1 MARINR
7 VFLRGAVLKP
17 PQVAKDGDQL
27 IYARVYV
34 SVVRSSRAAGS
45 RDDLLCDVPLVMTRE
60 TQCIKEIETWEVND
74 IVSIKGVLASRRIK
88 KSSFC
93 KNCGTKVAVPGVIM
107 YIAPVFCEKICHL
120 ESGSKCM
127 DYLDKHRDI
136 SNQMLAFGTLCR
148 EPSKH
153 RDKTGPAYAQYQL
166 ALNRSFRIKSDPPDL
181 RSDYPWVKSY
191 GNNAVRDLHSLH
203 VGSEIF
209 TDCFLQVRKI
219 RRRAVC
225 GQQYEENG
233 KALFAPDGTP
243 VMNTDE
249 NGRLS
254 GCGESTEWDDQAVE
268 MVPYETEYISGYSGD
283 GPDDSESLPRHSF
296 TYMLGAV
303 LKPPLVIKNGDRYVY
318 AMVYITVARSE
329 REVGDRRRYMKCD
342 DPVMI
347 TRDPMLIREIE
358 TWDVFDIVEVYGELQ
373 SRLIKKTSFCR
384 FCNTRNQ
391 VPGALVYIE
400 PFSCEKRCRMGSASE
415 CIHYLAAHREVSNQ
429 VLTFGTLCRD
439 PSRRRT
445 AEGLT
450 YTQYQVILDRH
461 QSGTVPPTPRPE
473 FPWVRSYGNNAASD
487 FKRLHIGSEVYIDGC
502 LQARSIN
509 QHTVCGQEYDEN
521 GDPICYDNGMPMMRI
536 DEDGEII
543 GCGKRYDWKDRIV
556 EIVPY
561 ETEYIGNYY
570 SDEVLAEMEKKKMTE
585 ESERNDGDEV
595 LT

>member
-7 VFLRGAVLKP
+7 VFLRGAILKP
-17 PQVAKDGDQL
+17 PQVAKDGDQF

-45 RDDLLCDVPLVMTRE
+45 RDDLVCDVPLVMTRE
-60 TQCIKEIETWEVND
+60 AKYIKEIESWEVND
-74 IVSIKGVLASRRIK
+74 IVSIKGVLASRRVK

-93 KNCGTKVAVPGVIM
+93 KSCGIKVQVPGVIM

-120 ESGSKCM
+120 ESESECM
-127 DYLDKHRDI
+127 DYLDKHRDV

-181 RSDYPWVKSY
+181 RADYPWVKSY
-191 GNNAVRDLHSLH
+191 GDNARRDLQSLH
-203 VGSEIF
+203 VGSEVF

-219 RRRAVC
+219 KRRAVC
-225 GQQYEENG
+225 GQQYDENG

-243 VMNTDE
+243 VMITDE

-254 GCGESTEWDDQAVE
+254 GCGEATEWDEQAVE
-268 MVPYETEYISGYSGD
+268 MVPYETEYISGYSGAGSD
-283 GPDDSESLPRHSF
+283 GIGSLPSQSF

-303 LKPPLVIKNGDRYVY
+303 IKPPLVVKSGDRYVY

-358 TWDVFDIVEVYGELQ
+358 TWDVFDIVEVYGQLR
-373 SRLIKKTSFCR
+373 SRLIKKTSFCQ

-391 VPGALVYIE
+391 VPGALVYID
-400 PFSCEKRCRMGSASE
+400 PFSCEKRCRLGSTSE
-415 CIHYLAAHREVSNQ
+415 CIQYLAAHREVSNQ

-445 AEGLT
+445 GEGLS
-450 YTQYQVILDRH
+450 YTQYQVTLDRY
-461 QSGTVPPTPRPE
+461 QSGSIPPAPRPE
-473 FPWVRSYGNNAASD
+473 FPWVRSYGSNAASD
-487 FKRLHIGSEVYIDGC
+487 LKRLHIGSEVFIDGY
-502 LQARSIN
+502 LQARSVN

-521 GDPICYDNGMPMMRI
+521 GDPICYDNGMPMMRV

-570 SDEVLAEMEKKKMTE
+570 SDEVLAEMEKKKM
-585 ESERNDGDEV
+585 SEVSEPSGNE
-595 LT
+595 

>member
-7 VFLRGAVLKP
+7 VFLRGAILKP

-34 SVVRSSRAAGS
+34 SVVRSSRTEGS
-45 RDDLLCDVPLVMTRE
+45 RDDLVCDVPLVMTRE
-60 TQCIKEIETWEVND
+60 TKCIKEIESWEVND
-74 IVSIKGVLASRRIK
+74 IVSIKGVLASRRVK

-93 KNCGTKVAVPGVIM
+93 KSCGIKVQVPGVIM

-120 ESGSKCM
+120 ESESECM
-127 DYLDKHRDI
+127 DYLDKHRDV

-181 RSDYPWVKSY
+181 RADYPWVKSY
-191 GNNAVRDLHSLH
+191 GDNARRDLQSLH
-203 VGSEIF
+203 VGSEVF

-219 RRRAVC
+219 KRRAVC
-225 GQQYEENG
+225 GQQYDENG
-233 KALFAPDGTP
+233 KALFTPDGTP
-243 VMNTDE
+243 VMITDE

-254 GCGESTEWDDQAVE
+254 GCGETTEWDEQAVE
-268 MVPYETEYISGYSGD
+268 MVPYETEYISGYSGAGSD
-283 GPDDSESLPRHSF
+283 GTGSLPPQSF

-303 LKPPLVIKNGDRYVY
+303 IKPPLVVKSGERYVY

-358 TWDVFDIVEVYGELQ
+358 TWDVFDIVEVYGQLR
-373 SRLIKKTSFCR
+373 SRLIKKTSFCQ

-391 VPGALVYIE
+391 VPGALVYID
-400 PFSCEKRCRMGSASE
+400 PFSCEKRCRLGSTSE
-415 CIHYLAAHREVSNQ
+415 CIQYLAAHREVSNQ

-445 AEGLT
+445 GEGLS
-450 YTQYQVILDRH
+450 YTQYQVTLDRY
-461 QSGTVPPTPRPE
+461 QSGSIPPAPRSE
-473 FPWVRSYGNNAASD
+473 FPWVRSYGSNAASD
-487 FKRLHIGSEVYIDGC
+487 LKRLHIGSEVFIDGY
-502 LQARSIN
+502 LQARSVN

-521 GDPICYDNGMPMMRI
+521 GDPICYDNGMPMMRV

-570 SDEVLAEMEKKKMTE
+570 SDEVLAEMEKKKM
-585 ESERNDGDEV
+585 SEVSGPSGKE
-595 LT
+595 

>member
-7 VFLRGAVLKP
+7 VFLRGAILKP
-17 PQVAKDGDQL
+17 PQVAKDGDQF

-34 SVVRSSRAAGS
+34 SVVRSSRATGS
-45 RDDLLCDVPLVMTRE
+45 RDDLVCDVPLVMTRE
-60 TQCIKEIETWEVND
+60 TKCIKEIESWEIND
-74 IVSIKGVLASRRIK
+74 IVSIKGVLASRRVK

-93 KNCGTKVAVPGVIM
+93 KSCGIKVQVPGVIM

-120 ESGSKCM
+120 ESESECM
-127 DYLDKHRDI
+127 DYLDKHRDV

-181 RSDYPWVKSY
+181 RADYPWVKSY
-191 GNNAVRDLHSLH
+191 GDNARRDLQSLH
-203 VGSEIF
+203 VGSEVF

-219 RRRAVC
+219 KRRAVC
-225 GQQYEENG
+225 GQQYDENG

-243 VMNTDE
+243 VMITDE
-249 NGRLS
+249 NGHLS
-254 GCGESTEWDDQAVE
+254 GCGETTEWDEHAVE
-268 MVPYETEYISGYSGD
+268 MVPYETEYVSGYSSA
-283 GPDDSESLPRHSF
+283 DSDSIGSFPPQSF

-303 LKPPLVIKNGDRYVY
+303 IKPPLVVKNGDRYVY

-358 TWDVFDIVEVYGELQ
+358 TWDVFDIVEIYGQLR
-373 SRLIKKTSFCR
+373 SRLIKKTSFCQ

-391 VPGALVYIE
+391 VPGALVYID
-400 PFSCEKRCRMGSASE
+400 PFSCEKRCRLGSTSE
-415 CIHYLAAHREVSNQ
+415 CIQYLAAHREVSNQ

-445 AEGLT
+445 GEGLS
-450 YTQYQVILDRH
+450 YTQYQVTLDRY
-461 QSGTVPPTPRPE
+461 QSGSIPPAPRPE
-473 FPWVRSYGNNAASD
+473 FPWVRSYGSNAASD
-487 FKRLHIGSEVYIDGC
+487 LKRLHIGSEVFIDGY
-502 LQARSIN
+502 LQARSVN

-521 GDPICYDNGMPMMRI
+521 GDPICYDNGMPMMRV

-570 SDEVLAEMEKKKMTE
+570 SDEVLAEKEKKNM
-585 ESERNDGDEV
+585 SEVSEPSGNE
-595 LT
+595 

>member
-7 VFLRGAVLKP
+7 VFLRGAILKP

-34 SVVRSSRAAGS
+34 SVVRSSRTEGS
-45 RDDLLCDVPLVMTRE
+45 RDDLVCDVPLVMTRE
-60 TQCIKEIETWEVND
+60 TKCIKEIESWEVND
-74 IVSIKGVLASRRIK
+74 IVSIKGVLASRRVK

-93 KNCGTKVAVPGVIM
+93 KSCGIKVQVPGVIM
-107 YIAPVFCEKICHL
+107 YIAPVFCEKVCHL
-120 ESGSKCM
+120 ESESECM
-127 DYLDKHRDI
+127 DYLDKHRDV

-153 RDKTGPAYAQYQL
+153 SDKTGPAYAQYQL

-181 RSDYPWVKSY
+181 RADYPWVKSY
-191 GNNAVRDLHSLH
+191 GDNARRDLQSLH
-203 VGSEIF
+203 VGSEVF

-219 RRRAVC
+219 KRRTVC
-225 GQQYEENG
+225 GQQYDENG

-243 VMNTDE
+243 VMITDE

-254 GCGESTEWDDQAVE
+254 GCGETTEWDEQAVE
-268 MVPYETEYISGYSGD
+268 MVPYETEYISGYSGAGSD
-283 GPDDSESLPRHSF
+283 GTGSLPPQSF

-303 LKPPLVIKNGDRYVY
+303 IKPPLVVKSGERYVY

-358 TWDVFDIVEVYGELQ
+358 TWDVFDIVEVYGQLR
-373 SRLIKKTSFCR
+373 SRLIKKTSFCQ

-391 VPGALVYIE
+391 VPGALVYID
-400 PFSCEKRCRMGSASE
+400 PFSCEKRCRLGSTSE
-415 CIHYLAAHREVSNQ
+415 CIQYLAAHREVSNP

-445 AEGLT
+445 GEGLS
-450 YTQYQVILDRH
+450 YTQYQVTLDRYK
-461 QSGTVPPTPRPE
+461 SGSIPPAPRSE
-473 FPWVRSYGNNAASD
+473 FPWVRSYGSNAASD
-487 FKRLHIGSEVYIDGC
+487 LKRLHIGSEVFIDGC
-502 LQARSIN
+502 LQARSVN
-509 QHTVCGQEYDEN
+509 QHTICGQEYDEN
-521 GDPICYDNGMPMMRI
+521 GDPICYDNGMPMMRV
-536 DEDGEII
+536 DEDGGTI
-543 GCGKRYDWKDRIV
+543 GCGKRYDWKVRIV

-570 SDEVLAEMEKKKMTE
+570 SDEVLAEMEKKKM
-585 ESERNDGDEV
+585 SEVSGPSGKE
-595 LT
+595 